1 MTTGRLAP
9 PSQSGHAMV
18 SARLAYALTPRALM
32 LLGAGLIWFVPSLID
47 RRALLVMAG
56 WDLLILALVA
66 VEFFRLPS
74 PAQLRVTRTW
84 GSPLSIGTPAT
95 VTLSFQNEGRHAAFL
110 RAADYVSPSLRPDL
124 AVLHRAVPAGADA
137 EASFEVHPKERGD
150 HEIGGVALSWTGA
163 WGLAERWGIV
173 PLAQTVRVYPDLAE
187 GRDEAMYLI
196 RSRQITLE
204 KRRTRFT
211 GTGREFESLRDYR
224 DGDEQ
229 RDVCWPVSA
238 RRGRLVTKLYQPE
251 RSQAV
256 WVLVDAGRLLRARV
270 GDRTMLDVSVTAALT
285 LAQVALGSGDRV
297 GLLAYGRRLQHRLA
311 PARGAAH
318 LRTVVEALATVKAD
332 GVDADHAAAAGT
344 LLSAQKRRALIVWL
358 TEIAETAGVPDV
370 IEQATA
376 MSSRHVVLFAVMRQ
390 PEMQALADTAPA
402 TNAEMYRVAAAQE
415 ALDRREALLHG
426 LRQRGALVLEVSPA
440 ELSAGVVD
448 RYLETRERGLL

>member
-1 MTTGRLAP
+1 MMAC
-9 PSQSGHAMV
+9 
-18 SARLAYALTPRALM
+18 ALTPRALI
-32 LLGAGLIWFVPSLID
+32 LLGVGLIWFIPSLID
-47 RRALLVMAG
+47 WRALLVMAG
-56 WDLLILALVA
+56 WDLLILLLVA
-66 VEFFRLPS
+66 LELTRLPA
-74 PAQLRVTRTW
+74 PYQWRVTRTW
-84 GSPLSIGTPAT
+84 GGPLSIGTPVT
-95 VTLSFQNEGRHAAFL
+95 VTLRFHNDGGYASAV
-110 RAADYVSPSLRPDL
+110 RAADYVSPSLGPEL
-124 AVLHRAVPAGADA
+124 VVLQEAVPAQGEADA
-137 EASFEVHPKERGD
+137 SFGVRPRERGD
-150 HEIGGVALSWTGA
+150 VEIGDVALSWTGA
-163 WGLAERWGIV
+163 WNLAERWGIV

-204 KRRTRFT
+204 KRRTKFS
-211 GTGREFESLRDYR
+211 GTGREFASLRDYR

-238 RRGRLVTKLYQPE
+238 RRGKLVTKVYQPE

-311 PARGAAH
+311 PARGSGH

-332 GVDADHAAAAGT
+332 GVDADHSGAVAT
-344 LLSAQKRRALIVWL
+344 LLAAQKRRALIVWL

-370 IEQATA
+370 IEQAMT

-390 PEMQALADTAPA
+390 PEMQELADKSPA
-402 TNAEMYRVAAAQE
+402 SSADMYRVAAAQE